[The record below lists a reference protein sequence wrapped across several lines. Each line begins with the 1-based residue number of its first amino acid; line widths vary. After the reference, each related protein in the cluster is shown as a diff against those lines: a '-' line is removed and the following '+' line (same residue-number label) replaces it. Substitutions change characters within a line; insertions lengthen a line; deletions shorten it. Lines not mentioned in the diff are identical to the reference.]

1 MSEVSTKLQGTV
13 RGAAI
18 AIAHETVD
26 QYGNS
31 TVSYDAIINLAT
43 RTCGTRSYKA
53 TAKGETKE
61 IYADGIL
68 ITSDTIDGGYDI
80 DWETVSLLDWVL
92 YEKCYGMRKTTGD
105 KEGIVETADGK
116 EMPHFGLLFYEETKD
131 GEGVTTFFPWVQGT
145 QRPDLSGK
153 TAEGGAFDPEFP
165 HVKATASPRPG
176 DNNVMWRFK
185 GKDRLTQIPVIPAP
199 DAQTVSV
206 TLDQHVLELASGGS
220 GTLTATT
227 LPAGQTV
234 TWTTGSSSVATVDDG
249 VVSAEGTG
257 NTIITASITKDGV
270 TYTDTCTVIVAA
282 APSP

>member
-1 MSEVSTKLQGTV
+1 MSEVTTKLQGTV

-18 AIAHETVD
+18 AIAHENVD
-26 QYGNS
+26 EYGNS
-31 TVSYDAIINLAT
+31 TVTYDEIINLAT
-43 RTCGTRSYKA
+43 RTCGTRSYTA
-53 TAKGETKE
+53 TAKGETTE

-68 ITSDTIDGGYDI
+68 IDADTIDGGYDI
-80 DWETVSLLDWVL
+80 DWETTSLLDWTL

-116 EMPHFGLLFYEETKD
+116 AMPHFGLLYYEDTKD

-176 DNNVMWRFK
+176 DNHVMWRFK
-185 GKDRLTQIPVIPAP
+185 GKTRLTEMPEIPAP
-199 DAQTVSV
+199 DAETVSV
-206 TLDQHVLELASGGS
+206 TLDKHVMELTAGDT

-234 TWTTGSSSVATVDDG
+234 TWTSGSSSVATVDDG
-249 VVSAEGTG
+249 TVSADGAG

-270 TYTDTCTVIVAA
+270 TYNDTCTVIVAA

>member
-1 MSEVSTKLQGTV
+1 MSEVTTKLQGTV

-18 AIAHETVD
+18 AIAHENVD
-26 QYGNS
+26 EYGNS
-31 TVSYDAIINLAT
+31 TVTYDEIINLAT
-43 RTCGTRSYKA
+43 RTCGTRSYTA
-53 TAKGETKE
+53 TAKGETTE

-68 ITSDTIDGGYDI
+68 IDADTIDGGYDI
-80 DWETVSLLDWVL
+80 DWETTSLLDWVL

-116 EMPHFGLLFYEETKD
+116 AMPHFGLLYYEDTKD
-131 GEGVTTFFPWVQGT
+131 GAGVTTFFPWVQGT

-176 DNNVMWRFK
+176 DNHVMWRFK
-185 GKDRLTQIPVIPAP
+185 GKNRLTEMPEIPAP
-199 DAQTVSV
+199 DAETVSV
-206 TLDQHVLELASGGS
+206 TLDKHVMELTAGDT
-220 GTLTATT
+220 GTLNATT

-234 TWTTGSSSVATVDDG
+234 TWTSGSSSVATVDG
-249 VVSAEGTG
+249 GTVSAEDAG

-270 TYTDTCTVIVAA
+270 TYNDTCTVIVAA